1 MNTLTARR
9 RVALAAAAFVTAV
22 AVLAGCSAPA
32 NGPANGGAS
41 VGAPATAAAAPSLEF
56 TGPNGEK
63 PGPLSDLALSD
74 EDVAKIKAGKFTA
87 AFVWHTAGDFVAAVE
102 RGARAEFERLGI
114 TVVASTQADFD
125 AGTQAN
131 NIQTVMALKPSIV
144 VAIAVD
150 PTSAATSFKPIID
163 GGSKL
168 VIMTTPPAGYTA
180 GKEFVSIV
188 TEDLAKAGKAN
199 AEVLGDTLG
208 GSGEIGVVGYNANFW
223 FTNQRDKAFKDWI
236 GSEYPKISIV
246 EDAGFAKETETQTVA
261 AALIAKHPNLKGIYV
276 SWATAAQ
283 GVLAAIKASG
293 RTDIQLVTNDI
304 DTALAAAMT
313 TGPGVAGMIGNGSV
327 GIGTGLADAGVSGLL
342 GKTAPAL
349 VASEPTKVT
358 AKNLADGW
366 KADYGTEPPASVTGK

>member
-1 MNTLTARR
+1 MIALNARH
-9 RVALAAAAFVTAV
+9 RVALAAAAVTATI
-22 AVLAGCSAPA
+22 ALLAGCSAPTT
-32 NGPANGGAS
+32 GAAPTD
-41 VGAPATAAAAPSLEF
+41 APASPAAAPSLEF
-56 TGPNGEK
+56 AGPNGEK
-63 PGPLSDLALSD
+63 PGPLSDLVLSAD
-74 EDVAKIKAGKFTA
+74 DVAKIKAGQFTA
-87 AFVWHTAGDFVAAVE
+87 AFVWHTSGDFVAAVE

-114 TVVASTQADFD
+114 KVVASTQADFD

-150 PTSAATSFKPIID
+150 PTSAATSFKPIVD

-199 AEVLGDTLG
+199 AEVLGDALG
-208 GSGEIGVVGYNANFW
+208 GAGEIGVVGYNANFW

-304 DTALAAAMT
+304 DTALAAAMN

-327 GIGTGLADAGVSGLL
+327 GIGTGLADAGAYGLL
-342 GKTAPAL
+342 GRTAPAL

-358 AKNLADGW
+358 KKNLADGW